1 MDRFLYLTFDG
12 LSRGAVYS
20 AFALALVLIWRAAR
34 IVNFAQGAMAVATAY
49 AGYSVADAT
58 GSYWLGFVVA
68 ITGGLVLGAVVERV
82 VMRFVD
88 RSSPLN
94 GVVVALG
101 LVLII
106 QGVLGMIYGNEY
118 RPAPAPFSR
127 DAFEIGG
134 VALLSRYDLFVFAA
148 VGAVVVLL
156 TLLFTRTSTG
166 LRMRAAAFAP
176 DVSRLLG
183 VPVGGMLTLG
193 WALAAAVGSLAASRS
208 ISPPNCSI
216 RTGRCSCRPPARFAS
231 PERPPPRRR
240 VANSRWS
247 GWYAPTTARPR
258 ASRLRIAPNSGCRP
272 NCRRPCSAASSTA
285 GSPRLTWSR
294 ASRAKSSGL
303 SSHFASCIPSGN
315 VGNP

>member
-12 LSRGAVYS
+12 LSRGAVYA

-49 AGYSVADAT
+49 AGYSVASAT

-68 ITGGLVLGAVVERV
+68 ILGGVLLGATVERV

-88 RSSPLN
+88 HSSPLN

-106 QGVLGMIYGNEY
+106 QGVLGMIYGNEF
-118 RPAPAPFSR
+118 RPAAAPFSR
-127 DAFEIGG
+127 DAFQIGG

-148 VGAVVVLL
+148 VGTVVVLL
-156 TLLFTRTSTG
+156 TLLFVRTDTG

-193 WALAAAVGSLAASRS
+193 WALAAAVGSLAGMLVIPTELGLHPNAMDLLF
-208 ISPPNCSI
+208 ISAFTAAVLGGLDSPVGAVVGGLVVGLLLAYVSGYLGATVAPMAVLALLVI
-216 RTGRCSCRPPARFAS
+216 VLLGRPDGLF
-231 PERPPPRRR
+231 
-240 VANSRWS
+240 
-247 GWYAPTTARPR
+247 
-258 ASRLRIAPNSGCRP
+258 
-272 NCRRPCSAASSTA
+272 
-285 GSPRLTWSR
+285 
-294 ASRAKSSGL
+294 SRAK
-303 SSHFASCIPSGN
+303 ARTA
-315 VGNP
+315 